1 MDKFYEI
8 MGEFYEHNLRKH
20 ASPTK
25 RLIQQKD
32 AAWNHK
38 AFLQQKMGK
47 VSTETYSL
55 TYVASPKK
63 TYVIQPQGGEI
74 NYDMAFKNPLK
85 FYDNV
90 MN

>member
-1 MDKFYEI
+1 
-8 MGEFYEHNLRKH
+8 
-20 ASPTK
+20 
-25 RLIQQKD
+25 
-32 AAWNHK
+32 
-38 AFLQQKMGK
+38 MGK